1 VELAAVVV
9 VPAMKN
15 AAARHEPRPHA
26 SAPSG
31 ISRRLYSSLTPIL
44 GNDVLRAWMERVRK
58 LGVQSLWLTSRP
70 HDESDTYSALARF
83 ARPDF
88 AGHDLAKPDF
98 ARPDFAREGIERLL
112 MIKLKS
118 YAEMDLADLLLFH
131 CQSRNSVTE
140 VHDSRGE
147 LGVWMLDQLALPA
160 GGEKPESHDS
170 RCTPYSFRGYAKR
183 ILSARGR
190 QELVGD
196 GLTGACA
203 MRPLGREICEQ
214 VWVGEDVSLA
224 ESARVVGPSY
234 IGDRTI
240 VHAGATI
247 GPFASV
253 ERDCVVDCGTTVERS
268 TVLPRTYLAPGLLI
282 RHALVDGSYLENLS
296 CGTVANLQPGG
307 LASRMRRTDSR
318 AQTFS
323 EPADDVF
330 SRTGSCAWSA
340 DPYPGDPSSGDPSSG
355 DPCSA
360 EWREVRL

>member
-15 AAARHEPRPHA
+15 SAALHERRPHA

-70 HDESDTYSALARF
+70 HDESDTYSALAG
-83 ARPDF
+83 F
-88 AGHDLAKPDF
+88 AGPDF
-98 ARPDFAREGIERLL
+98 ARPDFAAQGIERLL
-112 MIKLKS
+112 LIKLKS

-140 VHDSRGE
+140 VHDSRGQ
-147 LGVWMLDQLALPA
+147 LGVSVLDQLALPA
-160 GGEKPESHDS
+160 GGEKSESSWIPNDS
-170 RCTPYSFRGYAKR
+170 GRTRYSFRGYAKR
-183 ILSARGR
+183 ILSARER

-203 MRPLGREICEQ
+203 MRPLGREIREQ
-214 VWVGEDVSLA
+214 VWVGENVSLA
-224 ESARVVGPSY
+224 SSARVVGPSY
-234 IGDRTI
+234 IGDGTI
-240 VHAGATI
+240 VHAGTII

-268 TVLPRTYLAPGLLI
+268 TILPRTYLAPGLLI
-282 RHALVDGSYLENLS
+282 RHALVDGDYLENLS
-296 CGTVANLQPGG
+296 CGVVANLQPGG
-307 LASRMRRTDSR
+307 LASRIQQADSR
-318 AQTFS
+318 AQTWS
-323 EPADDVF
+323 EPATDVF
-330 SRTGSCAWSA
+330 SRTGSGAWSA
-340 DPYPGDPSSGDPSSG
+340 DSSSGDPSSAHS
-355 DPCSA
+355 SA
-360 EWREVRL
+360 AAWREVQL